1 MNKSRGEVMKKQF
14 QQKVLCVRIRIREE
28 VKKKVVSV
36 NVVLGVGGVKTFI
49 KNCFKK

>member
-14 QQKVLCVRIRIREE
+14 HNVVCENPSGSEKQ
-28 VKKKVVSV
+28 KVVSV

-49 KNCFKK
+49 CFKK